1 MGNYVSEQLAL
12 FLRSAL
18 LGGVLGL
25 VYDLLR
31 AVRRLGGGVL
41 GGVLDALYCLL
52 SAAAVFFF
60 VMAGDGELRIF
71 ILLGAGGLVRAYTQS
86 AKDALD
92 AAGISVLFFC
102 LLSQPL
108 RPLWDFWLE
117 LALAPLRLLGSILKK
132 CGIVFKK
139 LFSFFQRWFTIIHK
153 KARGVWSGGKGR
165 ENSLGE
171 KRRKKHAKASQ
182 RQADGP
188 DSGSPPSGHRR
199 AGVPPERAAGDGP
212 GGAGSV

>member
-60 VMAGDGELRIF
+60 VMAGGGELRIF
-71 ILLGAGGLVRAYTQS
+71 ILLGAGGGA
-86 AKDALD
+86 
-92 AAGISVLFFC
+92 VLFFC